1 MSEVV
6 SRDLSH
12 LGDYDV
18 VVIGAGIVGAMIAR
32 ELSKLDGRFVVLEKE
47 NFPAFGV
54 SKASLSQI
62 HLPDFCPPGSL
73 KGKLCKDAPRRFKRL
88 ATELDVAYRE
98 IDELWLALEASHLVN
113 LEDARGRGEAN
124 GFTGYELIGPERIRE
139 LEPHVTKRAVAALYA
154 RGVGV
159 IYTPEWG
166 FALIEN
172 AIQNGVQVNL
182 GTVVTGITKRD
193 DDSSYLVSTTK
204 GTFTTRYVVNA
215 AGLYADEIAEM
226 VGDRGVHL
234 VLRKGTMVIF
244 DKSISNLVRHHMIFG
259 AFSES
264 DSQDIAPTA
273 HGNIILGI
281 HYEKPQHK
289 GDTKVSREA
298 IRRVME
304 LGQELIPELSEKD
317 IITSFSGILADNNM
331 KKNNDFFIA
340 PSERAPGV
348 IHVMVGAPGLTA
360 APAISELVAKLL
372 FDAGM
377 DVEEKSNFQRS
388 RLGWS
393 RFQTASLA
401 ERENLIAA
409 NSKYGHIVCRC
420 EQVSEAEI
428 LEVIGRGADS
438 MDAVKHLTR
447 AGMGRCQG
455 GFCGISVLNQ
465 LEKHLRIPPTQ
476 VTKKG
481 EGSNL
486 VAGLT
491 KCDGDPGVR
500 DKC

>member
-1 MSEVV
+1 M
-6 SRDLSH
+6 
-12 LGDYDV
+12 GDYDV

-47 NFPAFGV
+47 SFPTFGV

-73 KGKLCKDAPRRFKRL
+73 KGKLCRDAPSRFKRL
-88 ATELDVAYRE
+88 AIELDVAYRE
-98 IDELWLALEASHLVN
+98 IDELMLALDASQLGN
-113 LEDARGRGEAN
+113 LEEAKGRGEAN
-124 GFTGYELIGPERIRE
+124 GAEGYELIGPHKIRE
-139 LEPHVTKRAVAALYA
+139 LEPHVSKKAVAALYA
-154 RGVGV
+154 RDVGV

-172 AIQNGVQVNL
+172 AIQNGVQVHL
-182 GTVVTGITKRD
+182 RTAVTGITKRG
-193 DDSSYLVSTTK
+193 DDSAYLVSTTK

-226 VGDRGVHL
+226 VGDSGVHL
-234 VLRKGTMVIF
+234 ALRKGTVVIF
-244 DKSISNLVRHHMIFG
+244 DKSVSNLVRNHMIFG
-259 AFSES
+259 TFSENH
-264 DSQDIAPTA
+264 SQDIAPTV

-281 HYEKPQHK
+281 HYEKTKYK

-304 LGQELIPELSEKD
+304 LGQELIPELSQTD
-317 IITSFSGILADNNM
+317 IITSFSGIVADNNM
-331 KKNNDFFIA
+331 KKDNDFFIA
-340 PSERAPGV
+340 PSERAPGI
-348 IHVMVGAPGLTA
+348 IHVMVGAPGLSA
-360 APAISELVAKLL
+360 APAISELVTELL

-377 DVEEKSNFQRS
+377 DVEEKRNFQKNRI
-388 RLGWS
+388 GWS

-401 ERENLIAA
+401 ERENLIAE
-409 NSKYGHIVCRC
+409 NSKFGHIVCRC

-428 LEVIGRGADS
+428 LEAIGRGADS
-438 MDAVKHLTR
+438 LDAVKHLTR

-455 GFCGISVLNQ
+455 GFCGISVLQQ
-465 LEKHLRIPPTQ
+465 LATHLRIPPTQ

-481 EGSNL
+481 QGSHQL
-486 VAGLT
+486 SGLT
-491 KCDGDPGVR
+491 KCDCDPGVR